1 MNTFNPHFAPLRAMA
16 RPYKLSGNIA
26 SMARPY
32 KLSGNIASMA
42 RPQTLA
48 SPKGPQSKPIIYKL
62 DVFA

>member
-1 MNTFNPHFAPLRAMA
+1 MNTFNPHFVPLRAMA

-42 RPQTLA
+42 R
-48 SPKGPQSKPIIYKL
+48 S
-62 DVFA
+62 